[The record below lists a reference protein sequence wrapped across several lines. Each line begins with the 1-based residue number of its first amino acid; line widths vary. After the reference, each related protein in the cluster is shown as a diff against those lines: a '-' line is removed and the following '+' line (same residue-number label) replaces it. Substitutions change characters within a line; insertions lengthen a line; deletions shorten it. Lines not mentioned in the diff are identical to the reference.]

1 MRYSRGEAAG
11 DRPAAGALSN
21 GRRIT
26 DHEWEGSP
34 VPYEYEKTW
43 ELEER
48 ERVVAERDAEIARL
62 SAELERLRAGGA

>member
-1 MRYSRGEAAG
+1 
-11 DRPAAGALSN
+11 
-21 GRRIT
+21 
-26 DHEWEGSP
+26 